1 MRVRNRRI
9 TIVTISTQAG
19 TVNGR
24 VIYFENWVHPVA
36 LERIAQLPQLEARR
50 LMFDDPPTRIDEELR
65 TAHVYQIRSTRSELP
80 YEYFGHRR
88 FLLRCPQL
96 LAISTTG
103 SGFDTVDLEACTE
116 AGVIV
121 VNQAGS
127 NKEGVAEHVLGM
139 MLCLSKRI
147 IEADR
152 AVRRVEGLQRE
163 SLMGHDILG
172 KTIGIIGLGNIGTR
186 VAELAGSLF
195 CMQVIA
201 SDPHLTKAQFAAR
214 GAESVDLQTLM
225 RESDFVTV
233 HCPRI
238 PSTEG
243 LIGRAQLAVMRPHA
257 YFITTARGGITDEGA
272 LANALREGR
281 IAGAG
286 VDVWED
292 EPPSLDHPL
301 LRFDNVVVTPHTAG
315 VTHESRHK
323 MALGTVEQI
332 VGLLSGERPSRLL
345 NPSAWDAFRARYGQI
360 ATSRP

>member
-1 MRVRNRRI
+1 LAPWRNARI
-9 TIVTISTQAG
+9 EFGIVTVHACSM
-19 TVNGR
+19 NGR
-24 VIYFENWVHPVA
+24 VIYFENWVHPAAV
-36 LERIAQLPQLEARR
+36 ERIARIPAIDARR
-50 LMFDDPPTRIDEELR
+50 LAFDDPPGRLEEELR
-65 TAHVYQIRSTRSELP
+65 SAHVYQIRSTRSELP
-80 YEYFGHRR
+80 DEYFAHQR

-96 LAISTTG
+96 LAVSTTG
-103 SGFDTVDLEACTE
+103 SGYDTVDLDACTE

-121 VNQAGS
+121 VNQAGA

-147 IEADR
+147 VEADR
-152 AVRRVEGLQRE
+152 AVRSVAGLKRD
-163 SLMGHDILG
+163 SLIGHDILG

-195 CMQVIA
+195 RMRVIA
-201 SDPHLTKAQFAAR
+201 SDPNLTPAEFDAR
-214 GAESVDLQTLM
+214 GAERVDLKTLL

-233 HCPRI
+233 HCPRLR
-238 PSTEG
+238 STEG
-243 LIGRAQLAVMRPHA
+243 LIGRDEFAAMAAHA

-272 LANALREGR
+272 LSYALQNGH

-315 VTHESRHK
+315 VTHESRCN

-332 VGLLSGERPSRLL
+332 VTILSGNRPPRLL
-345 NPSAWDAFRARYGQI
+345 NPDAWDAFRARHASI
-360 ATSRP
+360 